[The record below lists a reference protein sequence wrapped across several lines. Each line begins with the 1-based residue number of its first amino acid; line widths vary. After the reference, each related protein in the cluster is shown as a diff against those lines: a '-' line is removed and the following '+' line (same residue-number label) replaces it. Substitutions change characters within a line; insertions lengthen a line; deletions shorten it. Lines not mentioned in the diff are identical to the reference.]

1 MNIALHM
8 PNAKRLA
15 WWTRELR
22 QLLPEHTV
30 LPHDVIITLADVDIA
45 VVWKPPPGWLASL
58 PNLQLTISIGAG
70 IDHIVMDPAY
80 PENVPIVKTTGP
92 EMIERMREY
101 IVLHVLRFHR
111 QLPLIQ
117 AQQAKKTWKSVIT
130 PTASQRQI
138 GIMGMG
144 GMGQA
149 AATSIAQLGFT
160 VRCWSRSPKKV
171 ADVES
176 FYGNEQLSTF
186 AYGTDILVCLLP
198 LTDATEG
205 ILSQAL
211 FSSLAQGAC
220 LINAA
225 RGQHLVEKDLLSA
238 LKSGQLSYAT
248 LDVFHVEPLP
258 ESHAFWTHPQILV
271 TPHVA
276 SLIDPSSGGRVIAE
290 NIERFARGEEPNGM
304 TVSSQGF

>member
-111 QLPLIQ
+111 QLPL
-117 AQQAKKTWKSVIT
+117 
-130 PTASQRQI
+130 
-138 GIMGMG
+138 
-144 GMGQA
+144 
-149 AATSIAQLGFT
+149 
-160 VRCWSRSPKKV
+160 
-171 ADVES
+171 
-176 FYGNEQLSTF
+176 N
-186 AYGTDILVCLLP
+186 GTDILVCLLP